1 MSVWPVSVRLLDA
14 SGFRRLS
21 SASRLSV
28 SVSFF
33 RSYCHS
39 LDLLKVADYP
49 NLACLMLDEIR
60 KRPFMRPLFLWIAG
74 ILLYTSCPSPRVAL
88 ACLFF
93 PVALLIA
100 AGLASSGT
108 RRPFSLRPETGK
120 SYLYARRGMWGALF
134 ASLLIS
140 LAMLATAIRTAYPPG
155 DTTSRLLSRPS
166 GSVLPFSTEALR
178 LQTALADRF
187 DRLRLSDEEKS
198 VLATLTLGYRRAMKR
213 GVRDR
218 FSVAGVSHILAVSG
232 FHVAVVAGF
241 ATFFLGWLPRRGKA
255 GSIRWLLTVA
265 AVWSYVWLTGAAPSA
280 IRAGVMITLFLT
292 GRLLRRRTDRYN
304 TWAAAAFCMLAYQ
317 PLYLFDIGFQLSYA
331 AVFGILYFQPRLK
344 KCLPEVRN
352 PLLAYPWEGLTVT
365 MAAQAGTLWLSLYY
379 FGRFP
384 LFFLFTNLPVALLAT
399 WLIPLGLLWVGLPA
413 ACPGYGWLQITVET
427 CTRWLVGV
435 VDGFGRIPGAAY
447 PLSVDGFSL
456 FCLYGTL
463 LFAIGYARS
472 RRPWLLFAA
481 LAFLLIMLIGR
492 LIEWFLLSG
501 I

>member
-1 MSVWPVSVRLLDA
+1 
-14 SGFRRLS
+14 
-21 SASRLSV
+21 
-28 SVSFF
+28 
-33 RSYCHS
+33 
-39 LDLLKVADYP
+39 
-49 NLACLMLDEIR
+49 
-60 KRPFMRPLFLWIAG
+60 MRPLFLWIAG

-178 LQTALADRF
+178 LQTTLTERF
-187 DRLRLSDEEKS
+187 ARLRLSDEEKS
-198 VLATLTLGYRRAMKR
+198 VLATLTLGYRRAMQR
-213 GVRDR
+213 SVRDR

-241 ATFFLGWLPRRGKA
+241 VSFFLGWLPRRGKYK
-255 GSIRWLLTVA
+255 SFRWLLILA
-265 AVWSYVWLTGAAPSA
+265 AVWGYVWLTGGAPSA
-280 IRAGVMITLFLT
+280 LRAGGMITLFLT
-292 GRLLRRRTDRYN
+292 GRLLGHRPDRYN
-304 TWAAAAFCMLAYQ
+304 TWAAAAFCMLAYN
-317 PLYLFDIGFQLSYA
+317 PLYLFDIGFQLSYS
-331 AVFGILYFQPRLK
+331 AVFAILYFQPRLQ
-344 KCLPEVRN
+344 KCLSVRN

-365 MAAQAGTLWLSLYY
+365 VAAQMGTLFLCLYY

-399 WLIPLGLLWVGLPA
+399 LLIPLGLLWVSLPA
-413 ACPGYGWLQITVET
+413 AFPGYGGLQAAVET
-427 CTRWLVGV
+427 LTRWLVGV

-447 PLSVDGFSL
+447 PLSIDGFSL
-456 FCLYGTL
+456 FCLYGA
-463 LFAIGYARS
+463 LFFAVSYARG
-472 RRPWLLFAA
+472 RRAWPLFAA
-481 LAFLLIMLIGR
+481 LGFLLIMLIGR
-492 LIEWFLLSG
+492 LIQRFLLSG
-501 I
+501 C